1 MFSWASFLLFAF
13 ASTITPGPNNIMS
26 MSLGLQIGFKKT
38 LVFNAGVLTGFSCVM
53 LFCAFFCATLNYLV
67 PQIMFPMMIAGT
79 AYLIW
84 LAWKIIRSTYNTKA
98 IEPSQG
104 QKFFSGLFLQ
114 FVNVKIFVYG
124 IMAQQLFILPYYQDP
139 WVLAAFAIL
148 LAIMGSSC
156 NLIWSGFG
164 SAFAHLFKS
173 YTKPINALLALS
185 LVFCAVMIW
194 I

>member
-13 ASTITPGPNNIMS
+13 VSTITPGPNNIMS

-53 LFCAFFCATLNYLV
+53 LLCAFFCATLNYLV
-67 PQIMFPMMIAGT
+67 PQIMFPMTIAGT
-79 AYLIW
+79 AYLVW
-84 LAWKIIRSTYNTKA
+84 LSWKILRSTYNTKTV
-98 IEPSQG
+98 EPSEG
-104 QKFFSGLFLQ
+104 QKFLSGLFLQ
-114 FVNVKIFVYG
+114 FVNVKIFIYG
-124 IMAQQLFILPYYQDP
+124 IMAQQLFILPVYKDP
-139 WVLAAFAIL
+139 WILAAFAIL

-164 SAFAHLFKS
+164 SVFAHLFKN

-185 LVFCAVMIW
+185 LIFCAVMLW